1 MEVNSKLGPNWI
13 PASPLTSYFLGQV
26 TPVNSPCFI
35 ISKMKILLSQRINGM
50 SSCWRRSSRGRDLV
64 HPRAQVD
71 TADLRHLAPS
81 PLYIRPTVATAGAT
95 WRKQPGE
102 SKVLLSQPGLYIRV
116 RPLGTPGWL
125 SRLSV
130 QLWLR
135 SWSHSLWVGALRWA
149 LCWQLRAW
157 GLFHILCL
165 PLSSPSPLMLC
176 LSPSLSVKDK

>member
-1 MEVNSKLGPNWI
+1 MEVNSKLGLNWI
-13 PASPLTSYFLGQV
+13 PASPLISYFLGQV

-35 ISKMKILLSQRINGM
+35 IFKMKILLSQRINGM
-50 SSCWRRSSRGRDLV
+50 SSCRRRSSRGRDLV

-116 RPLGTPGWL
+116 RPLGAPGWL
-125 SRLSV
+125 SRLSI

-135 SWSHSLWVGALRWA
+135 SWSRSLWVRALRWA

-157 GLFHILCL
+157 SLLQILCSSL
-165 PLSSPSPLMLC
+165 CSSPTHAL
-176 LSPSLSVKDK
+176 SLSLSQK